1 MKLATTMW
9 AGGGRNKKQTNKQK
23 IVKNLQSKPKHE
35 NNTGFSLVTAIR
47 VLSPAGNQS
56 PPHLPRMPSKTV
68 LISERDLEAAQI
80 LIRSFS
86 YIFLSPIFTAIR
98 TRMLSFVGGIIIYSI
113 DTESA

>member
-9 AGGGRNKKQTNKQK
+9 AGERTLIAVTKE
-23 IVKNLQSKPKHE
+23 KPV
-35 NNTGFSLVTAIR
+35 LVTAIR
-47 VLSPAGNQS
+47 VLSPAGNHS